1 VETLAGQTPTPDTP
15 APPVPAKR
23 GRKPRPAVRGED
35 LFGGKYVGILQNHL
49 ATLRVAHP
57 HPNRTLFFDD
67 VAIAYLPA
75 FFTPA
80 IRSLRTMED
89 FSRTEQMREQLG
101 VDRLPRSTL
110 CDANAVF
117 DTTLLEPIIQDPRAR
132 LPHLRHADSK
142 LAELTERVRVVDGSL
157 FTVAADVA
165 WALHRRRPN
174 AKPMETI
181 RLNLQWA
188 AAAGVPEGVCVTG
201 KGTSEAQALMAWI
214 EPGLI
219 YVMDRGYVCFELLD
233 RIVHARGDFVL
244 RLRSNNDFV
253 PIENGDL
260 SPKSLPLSQ
269 EDRDAGVIGDRI
281 GRLGGVPPRLA
292 PPAGK
297 WLREVTVFNPDKP
310 DQPLRLLTNLPD
322 VPAHI
327 IALLYRWRW
336 KIELFFRWLKV
347 HAHFRHLTGHS
358 KNGVTAGFYIAVI
371 GVLLIYL
378 HTQRPVSKYAYA
390 MLSLVACGQA
400 TLREVTPI
408 LERRERECELA
419 RQRLARKKAEKKSR

>member
-1 VETLAGQTPTPDTP
+1 MEDAADQGP
-15 APPVPAKR
+15 APDPPSLPVKR

-35 LFGGKYVGILQNHL
+35 LFGGKHVRMLQDHL
-49 ATLRVAHP
+49 SRLRRTHP
-57 HPNRTLFFDD
+57 HPNRSLFFDD
-67 VAIAYLPA
+67 VAIAYLLA

-89 FSRTEQMREQLG
+89 FSQTEQMQEQLS

-110 CDANAVF
+110 SDANKVF
-117 DTTLLEPIIQDPRAR
+117 DPTLLEPIIEELRAR
-132 LPHLRHADSK
+132 LPHLRHADVK

-165 WALHRRRPN
+165 WAIHRRR
-174 AKPMETI
+174 ADGKPMDTI

-188 AAAGVPEGVCVTG
+188 AGAGVPEGVTISG
-201 KGTSEAQALMAWI
+201 KGTSEAQALMDSLD
-214 EPGLI
+214 PGLI
-219 YVMDRGYVCFELLD
+219 YVMDRGYVCFDLLD
-233 RIVHARGDFVL
+233 RIVHACSDFVL
-244 RLRSNNDFV
+244 RLKSNNDFV
-253 PIENGDL
+253 PSESSNL
-260 SPKSLPLSQ
+260 QCKSLPLSE
-269 EDRDAGVIGDRI
+269 EDRAAGVIGDRI
-281 GRLGGVPPRLA
+281 GRLGGVPPRFA

-310 DQPLRLLTNLPD
+310 DEPIRLLTNILE

-347 HAHFRHLTGHS
+347 HAHFRHLTSHS
-358 KNGVTAGFYIAVI
+358 KNGVTTGFYIAVI

-390 MLSLVACGQA
+390 MLSLVAAGQA
-400 TLREVTPI
+400 SLHEIGAI
-408 LERRERECELA
+408 LERRERERELA
-419 RQRLARKKAEKKSR
+419 RQRLARKKAEKISR